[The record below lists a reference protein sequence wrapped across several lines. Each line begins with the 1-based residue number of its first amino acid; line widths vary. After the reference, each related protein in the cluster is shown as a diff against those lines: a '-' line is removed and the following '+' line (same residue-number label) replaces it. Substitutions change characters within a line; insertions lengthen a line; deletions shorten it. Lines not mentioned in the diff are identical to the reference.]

1 MVPGGGSRWALL
13 RPGEHSQN
21 KQVALWPEA
30 HAGELGSGTEMQE
43 GRKVLEAGQA
53 CSVCGAKP
61 GAQCQMLVPFKG
73 GWGHGERRGSPAIL
87 A

>member
-21 KQVALWPEA
+21 KQVALWPED

-43 GRKVLEAGQA
+43 GWKVLEAGQA
-53 CSVCGAKP
+53 
-61 GAQCQMLVPFKG
+61 
-73 GWGHGERRGSPAIL
+73 
-87 A
+87 